1 MPLNF
6 NLRIIYMSI
15 SALKM
20 FHIFCILFIFQYIH
34 EFQSIEYQIRFY
46 TIQHKVEIAE
56 SFYIFALATQIL
68 IKSFKKPEK
77 PAERI

>member
-1 MPLNF
+1 MNIKVLNIKF
-6 NLRIIYMSI
+6 V
-15 SALKM
+15 
-20 FHIFCILFIFQYIH
+20 F
-34 EFQSIEYQIRFY
+34 
-46 TIQHKVEIAE
+46 IQHKVEIAE